1 MAINALSQFHS
12 HRPPIVLDVDRESRV
27 PLHEQ
32 LCLQFRAAIH
42 TGRLDPSAP
51 LPPEPE
57 LAADLGVSRFT
68 LRQALGQLV
77 REGLLKRQRG
87 RGTFVV
93 EPPDGEA
100 GAGRVG
106 QHLGQSADVEIV
118 QVGLAYP
125 AAGVAATLGI
135 TPTDVVVEIV
145 QRRLVDGQVVAVEQI
160 TFDALLLPIAG
171 LVELDGADLYDLL
184 ERHGGVAL
192 TGARETVRAISLD
205 AETACLLAAEP
216 GSAALDVERQ
226 TVAEGRIVELRRT
239 IFPAATGAIEL
250 QLSRPNLNG

>member
-1 MAINALSQFHS
+1 MPAISS
-12 HRPPIVLDVDRESRV
+12 GDSS
-27 PLHEQ
+27 
-32 LCLQFRAAIH
+32 

-106 QHLGQSADVEIV
+106 QHLGRLLTSRSCRSGSPP
-118 QVGLAYP
+118 VG
-125 AAGVAATLGI
+125 GVAATLGI

-145 QRRLVDGQVVAVEQI
+145 QPRLVDGQVVAVEQI

-192 TGARETVRAISLD
+192 TGARETVRAIRSMPRRPACSLLSP
-205 AETACLLAAEP
+205 ARRPWTW
-216 GSAALDVERQ
+216 SARPSLRGASSSY
-226 TVAEGRIVELRRT
+226 AGRSSRW
-239 IFPAATGAIEL
+239 ATGAIEL
-250 QLSRPNLNG
+250 RLSRPNLNG